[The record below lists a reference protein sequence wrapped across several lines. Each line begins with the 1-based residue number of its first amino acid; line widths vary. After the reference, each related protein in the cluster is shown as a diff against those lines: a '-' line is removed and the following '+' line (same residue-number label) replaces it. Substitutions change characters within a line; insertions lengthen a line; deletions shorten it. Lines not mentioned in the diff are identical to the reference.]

1 MKPMTERIFRCIL
14 SAAVFALIAG
24 IAVVALA
31 MNGYTRNLRIRE
43 LTSELELAA
52 HGVEQMGE
60 DYFETLDGIDDLRF
74 TLMEADGTV
83 TYDSQVDVSL
93 LENHAQREEIT
104 EAMETGFGESRR
116 YSATL
121 TEETVYL
128 AKQLPDGRILRAA
141 AESITL
147 FTLLMSILQPISIVI
162 LAALALS
169 AFLAYR
175 MARSIVEPLN
185 AIDLD
190 APLAHPPY
198 EELAPML
205 DRIHAQHRQI
215 ESQMNELRR
224 KTDEFDSVV
233 ASMSESLILLN
244 ARGQVISINPAA
256 RGLLGLDPAKEKNE
270 TAPIG
275 VSLSALGQGRA
286 VDGAEI
292 ERLGKAFEEAQ
303 RTGHSE
309 YKTARDGRVWHVS
322 VSRISRTG
330 SDAGGAVVLGYDITE
345 TEYAERNRREFTANV
360 SHELKTP
367 LQSIIGSAELL
378 ENGLVAENDVP
389 SFVGRIRAEAQRL
402 VDLIGDIIR
411 LSEMDEYVPG
421 EGGAPETESV
431 DLCATAD
438 SVCDT
443 LSEVAGRRGITM
455 TVRHSGDTTVHGAR
469 RLLYDIVYNLCD
481 NAVRYNKDGGS
492 VSVTVTGEAGRV
504 VLSVADTG
512 IGIPPEHRNRIFER
526 FYRVDKSHSRET
538 GGTGLGLSIVK
549 HAAQYHNAV
558 ITLDSTVG
566 KGTTITAAFP
576 R

>member
-205 DRIHAQHRQI
+205 DRIHAQHRHLI
-215 ESQMNELRR
+215 PWSQ
-224 KTDEFDSVV
+224 
-233 ASMSESLILLN
+233 A
-244 ARGQVISINPAA
+244 
-256 RGLLGLDPAKEKNE
+256 
-270 TAPIG
+270 
-275 VSLSALGQGRA
+275 
-286 VDGAEI
+286 
-292 ERLGKAFEEAQ
+292 
-303 RTGHSE
+303 
-309 YKTARDGRVWHVS
+309 
-322 VSRISRTG
+322 
-330 SDAGGAVVLGYDITE
+330 
-345 TEYAERNRREFTANV
+345 
-360 SHELKTP
+360 
-367 LQSIIGSAELL
+367 
-378 ENGLVAENDVP
+378 
-389 SFVGRIRAEAQRL
+389 
-402 VDLIGDIIR
+402 
-411 LSEMDEYVPG
+411 
-421 EGGAPETESV
+421 
-431 DLCATAD
+431 
-438 SVCDT
+438 
-443 LSEVAGRRGITM
+443 
-455 TVRHSGDTTVHGAR
+455 
-469 RLLYDIVYNLCD
+469 
-481 NAVRYNKDGGS
+481 
-492 VSVTVTGEAGRV
+492 
-504 VLSVADTG
+504 
-512 IGIPPEHRNRIFER
+512 
-526 FYRVDKSHSRET
+526 
-538 GGTGLGLSIVK
+538 
-549 HAAQYHNAV
+549 
-558 ITLDSTVG
+558 
-566 KGTTITAAFP
+566 
-576 R
+576 